1 MDKNSPPLL
10 TFHYQGIN
18 KAGQKME
25 GDIQA
30 RSLAIAKADLR
41 KQGIVTNKVV
51 KKENLCLIEK
61 IKKSH
66 KQILQCLAVN

>member
-51 KKENLCLIEK
+51 KKK
-61 IKKSH
+61 TF
-66 KQILQCLAVN
+66 V

>member
-1 MDKNSPPLL
+1 
-10 TFHYQGIN
+10 
-18 KAGQKME
+18 ME

-66 KQILQCLAVN
+66 KQILLYLVAN

>member
-1 MDKNSPPLL
+1 MDKNSPTLL

-41 KQGIVTNKVV
+41 KQGIVTNKVI

-61 IKKSH
+61 IKNHTSRYYC
-66 KQILQCLAVN
+66 I

>member
-1 MDKNSPPLL
+1 
-10 TFHYQGIN
+10 
-18 KAGQKME
+18 ME